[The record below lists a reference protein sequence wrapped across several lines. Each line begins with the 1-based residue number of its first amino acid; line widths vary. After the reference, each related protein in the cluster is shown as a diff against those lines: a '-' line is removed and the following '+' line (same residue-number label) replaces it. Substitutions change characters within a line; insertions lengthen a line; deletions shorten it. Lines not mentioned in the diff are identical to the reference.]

1 MHRGQVV
8 GSHIL
13 ERLEKEGFPEGAPD
27 VAIESDITAQLP
39 LARSWLKDLH
49 PCHLELCQAFLGGQA
64 KETVLEQ
71 ATGLQHKSMK
81 AEEER
86 RNKMMHQLIRR
97 ECLQKS
103 F

>member
-39 LARSWLKDLH
+39 LARS
-49 PCHLELCQAFLGGQA
+49 
-64 KETVLEQ
+64 
-71 ATGLQHKSMK
+71 
-81 AEEER
+81 
-86 RNKMMHQLIRR
+86 
-97 ECLQKS
+97 
-103 F
+103 